1 MKFLIILAGAIVGL
15 FFVRLLLLSP
25 VEELAWSFFWHDFF
39 QGKIRSDSIGHLLN
53 STTFLK
59 CSSGF
64 LIARICAGVSRPVVV
79 GVGPPPPPAGGG
91 FFIRDI

>member
-1 MKFLIILAGAIVGL
+1 MKFLIILAGAVVGL

-25 VEELAWSFFWHDFF
+25 VEELAWSFFWHEFF

-64 LIARICAGVSRPVVV
+64 LI
-79 GVGPPPPPAGGG
+79 GG
-91 FFIRDI
+91 IIAWVMQSLMRRD